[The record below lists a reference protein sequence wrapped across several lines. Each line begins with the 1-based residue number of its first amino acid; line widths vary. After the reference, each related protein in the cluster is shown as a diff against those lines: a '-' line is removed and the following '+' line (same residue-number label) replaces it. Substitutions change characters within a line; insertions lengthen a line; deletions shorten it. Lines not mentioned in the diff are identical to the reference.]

1 MKSFLFRKLS
11 GYAFVHLC
19 LISLFFISSL
29 SANEEVEVEL
39 TTKGKFLEAKYS
51 KELNRLRKEL
61 IAVLPA
67 LAQEKYAKD
76 DAVKKKAEEEDRKRK
91 TGPEFNADL
100 SLLDGDSEFDDDL
113 ALPEPKNKKKKEE
126 PKIGYE
132 IIITAYSKFNASEK
146 KLSQVAKSD
155 PVQRYE
161 GALARTKRGIEN
173 CIKGLA
179 KTKSSLNTAKDDFA
193 RKKIENSIASWKKK
207 HESGLKSL
215 KDLQAKLKEAID
227 NKAAYKKSVADA
239 FEQYKMAKKNLEEM
253 TEKTGVSKVLREDK
267 LDAKLIKYVVLYT
280 GQPRAL
286 AEFAE
291 KSAENEALIE
301 SLLNNNA
308 LMKQML
314 IADGPGFKSSGRGK
328 VAGPAQFGRA
338 MKIYTDIQKASPKAQ
353 EGRFQLLALAIALEH
368 AVPIRQGNPKNDKNA
383 PEFVDPVERYL
394 YFETNSQNGELD
406 PAFNN
411 LTVWEYRHAVNG
423 DEPNETMDWGRQTL
437 RNYNPSLIH
446 MDHESWRYVSMVSA
460 CVTYGS
466 GDVKYDLPELQQYQN
481 ILMNGGICGRRAFFG
496 RFILR
501 SFGIPTIKRPSKAHG
516 ALARWTS
523 KGWVVCYG
531 PGWGSGW
538 TDRKYRSD
546 KDFLATSQA
555 RKNLDK
561 FLHVKRA
568 QWIGDVFEEPRV
580 YGAVAAE
587 QYKPKFWNEIS
598 IKTQTAVIQSSK
610 VETLNAIGEHLG
622 ESNSNDLRVEKK
634 EEKEPIAKSIKY
646 NKDNSILI
654 DAAAYNEGNMV
665 GVSPIRS
672 FDSGSQIIL
681 KGVGLVGLTVM
692 RGNYSGWRMKSG
704 GYGRY
709 PGWGFRVAMSY
720 SGSNAPK
727 EMTIEVVDGVKM
739 EFVYIK
745 PGSFIMGGEN
755 NTDGR
760 FDSVELPKHGVTLTK
775 GYYLGKYEVT
785 QKQFEAV
792 MGYNFKHKEEETPDH
807 PAHNV
812 DWTSSLKFCELVSS
826 YSKRKV
832 RLPSEAEWEYAARA
846 GTKTKWFFGDDESKL
861 GEYGWVGDDT
871 KEYNYYAVG
880 RKKPNPWGLYD
891 IYGNVIERTADIYD
905 KDYYA
910 NSPETDPKGP
920 SQPVQVYF
928 EYEIDAKQAGTYE
941 LSANIVTYKHS
952 QFLSIATNDSKFT
965 HVKLPFTLGEWGVSK
980 PIEVNLVQGKNILKI
995 KRIHPPQKG
1004 VAIKTFSLKPVK

>member
-1 MKSFLFRKLS
+1 MLFYLS
-11 GYAFVHLC
+11 LAL
-19 LISLFFISSL
+19 LIFISTL
-29 SANEEVEVEL
+29 SANEEVEVKL
-39 TTKGKFLEAKYS
+39 TPKGKKLEAKYS
-51 KELNRLRKEL
+51 KELLRLRKEL

-76 DAVKKKAEEEDRKRK
+76 DAVKKKAEAEDRKRK
-91 TGPEFNADL
+91 SGPEFQVNLDI
-100 SLLDGDSEFDDDL
+100 LDGGGFDEDDDL
-113 ALPEPKNKKKKEE
+113 ALPVKKVKKKEE

-132 IIITAYSKFNASEK
+132 IIIAAYSKFNAAEK

-155 PVQRYE
+155 PVKRYE
-161 GALARTKRGIEN
+161 SAIAGTKRGIAN
-173 CIKGLA
+173 CVKGIE
-179 KTKSSLNTAKDDFA
+179 KTKATLPTAKDDFT
-193 RKKIENSIASWKKK
+193 REKIEKSIAGWKQK
-207 HESGLKSL
+207 HESGLKKL
-215 KDLQAKLKEAID
+215 KDLQANLKEAIA
-227 NKAAYKKSVADA
+227 NKGAYKKQVADA
-239 FEQYKMAKKNLEEM
+239 SEAYKKAKRNLEEM

-286 AEFAE
+286 AQFAE

-301 SLLNNNA
+301 KLLNNDA

-314 IADGPGFKSSGRGK
+314 IADGPSFRVHNRGRDE
-328 VAGPAQFGRA
+328 GPAQFGRA
-338 MKIYTDIQKASPKAQ
+338 MKIYTDIQKASPKAK
-353 EGRFQLLALAIALEH
+353 EGRFQRLAMAIALEH
-368 AVPIRQGNPKNDKNA
+368 AVPIRQSNPKSDKNA

-394 YFETNSQNGELD
+394 YFEKNSQNGELD

-411 LTVWEYRHAVNG
+411 LTVFEYRHAVNG

-437 RNYNPSLIH
+437 RNYSPNLIF
-446 MDHESWRYVSMVSA
+446 MDYEPLRYVVMVSA

-538 TDRKYRSD
+538 TDRKYRAD
-546 KDFLATSQA
+546 KDFLATTQA
-555 RKNLDK
+555 RKSLDK

-568 QWIGDVFEEPRV
+568 QWIGDVFQEPRV

-587 QYKPKFWNEIS
+587 QHKPKFWNEIS

-610 VETLNAIGEHLG
+610 VETLQALLEHLG
-622 ESNSNDLRVEKK
+622 ESNSNDLKIEKK
-634 EEKEPIAKSIKY
+634 VEKEPIAKSIKY

-654 DAAAYNEGNMV
+654 DAAAYNEANMI
-665 GVSPIRS
+665 GVSSIKS
-672 FDSGSQIIL
+672 FESGSQIIL

-709 PGWGFRVAMSY
+709 PGWGFRAAMSHE
-720 SGSNAPK
+720 GGNAPK
-727 EMTIEVVDGVKM
+727 ELTIEVADGVKM

-755 NTDGR
+755 DKDGR

-792 MGYNFKHKEEETPDH
+792 MGYNYKHDEKETPDH

-812 DWTSSLKFCELVSS
+812 DWNSSLKFCELVSD

-861 GEYGWVGDDT
+861 AEYGWVGDDT
-871 KEYNYYAVG
+871 KDYKYYKVG
-880 RKKPNPWGLYD
+880 LKKPNPFGLYD

-910 NSPETDPKGP
+910 NSPEKDPAGP
-920 SQPVQVYF
+920 PQPLQVYF

-941 LSANIVTYKHS
+941 LSANVVTYKHS
-952 QFLSIATNDSKFT
+952 QFLSIATNNNKFT
-965 HVKLPFTLGEWGVSK
+965 HVKLPFTLGDWGVSK
-980 PIEVNLVQGKNILKI
+980 PIEINLVKGKNRLKI

-1004 VAIKTFSLKPVK
+1004 VAIKTFTLKKL